1 MVVLFAVTYWAWV
14 ALIAVAVLVLAT
26 LLARRA

>member
-1 MVVLFAVTYWAWV
+1 VVLFAVTYWAWV
-14 ALIAVAVLVLAT
+14 ALIAIGVLVLAS

>member
-1 MVVLFAVTYWAWV
+1 MLVLFAVTYWAWV
-14 ALIAVAVLVLAT
+14 ALIGVGVLVLAT